1 MVNTIDA
8 RLRSER
14 HLPDGAAV
22 TASVTAQEWDEANC
36 RVVDERS

>member
-14 HLPDGAAV
+14 HVPDGADFM
-22 TASVTAQEWDEANC
+22 ASVTAQEWDEANFQA
-36 RVVDERS
+36 VDERS